1 MADLVSQSTVGGYPL
16 VGSGQPGG
24 SLQLVPLAVPNTP
37 SVAVVAPPS
46 SALSLSAVADS
57 SSTLAATT
65 YYVAIAWQ
73 NASGSTP
80 VGSSE
85 ASIALSTADADSI
98 QFSAT
103 LPTDVTSVLVGMGT
117 ASGGEAQYASVSS
130 AAAITYAGTNS
141 AGVSA
146 SVSGSTLT
154 ITLAAPPSDT
164 AIAMPS
170 SNTCNVN
177 GSGSAAGSD
186 LAASTTYYYAATA
199 LAFDGTETPP
209 SGIGSWTEGS
219 TAYPITLN
227 LETVAGA
234 QSLNIYKGTTD
245 HVADLNWLA
254 NTTSLSYTDS
264 GDTATTSQIPPVHN
278 HTANAQ
284 LGSGATIDAY
294 LSSPNAVS
302 IVAYGADPTGTYN
315 STTAIT
321 NALAAGLSVIIPP
334 GTYLVDDTFTP
345 RSNQTII
352 SLGTLQPTAAGTV
365 WNFDGV
371 LSTQVLGTLAINDP
385 NGITTTADPAINF
398 QGMCRW
404 LYIDRIYMNN
414 VAQPITMSNINES
427 HFVSIHLDACRGDG
441 IVINGDPSNVH
452 DNAFDAIFVGG
463 TSGVA
468 GHGLNF
474 DVTSTG
480 TSGGNRWGKLT
491 LIGNGSSGMAVQ
503 GGGMLEQWFDTIIA
517 DTNGEHGVHF
527 YGGTLKFFS
536 GKLWTSTN
544 GNNGIFVNGSS
555 SSLAE
560 HIQIGEWYAHNNTGS
575 AAYLQS
581 GMHGLQV
588 GRAMIRNNGGGI
600 VCGASGGGSDNAH
613 LQFGTLYTMG
623 SGAANS
629 NGDYGITDNGDTS
642 VTGLAI
648 GNLMAEDGYSL
659 DAATGLAIPMSARTS
674 THNLLLT
681 TTTATTVLSY
691 TPKTE
696 GLYTAKVYL
705 RVITASTEVTVTL
718 TYDDSGGSQTYTPA
732 ALNAQTLAVGSYSMV
747 DYSFEATPSAAIAL
761 TVTAGTANQ
770 VYVTSAL
777 VGVS

>member
-186 LAASTTYYYAATA
+186 LAANTTYYYAATA
-199 LAFDGTETPP
+199 IAADGTETSMGPTVA
-209 SGIGSWTEGS
+209 WTEGS

-227 LETVAGA
+227 LQTVAEA
-234 QSLNIYKGTTD
+234 EQLNVYKGTS
-245 HVADLNWLA
+245 A
-254 NTTSLSYTDS
+254 TSLNFLAAASGLQYTDS
-264 GDTATTSQIPPVHN
+264 GDTATTSQVPP
-278 HTANAQ
+278 TANQ
-284 LGSGATIDAY
+284 
-294 LSSPNAVS
+294 
-302 IVAYGADPTGTYN
+302 
-315 STTAIT
+315 
-321 NALAAGLSVIIPP
+321 
-334 GTYLVDDTFTP
+334 
-345 RSNQTII
+345 
-352 SLGTLQPTAAGTV
+352 
-365 WNFDGV
+365 
-371 LSTQVLGTLAINDP
+371 
-385 NGITTTADPAINF
+385 
-398 QGMCRW
+398 
-404 LYIDRIYMNN
+404 
-414 VAQPITMSNINES
+414 
-427 HFVSIHLDACRGDG
+427 
-441 IVINGDPSNVH
+441 
-452 DNAFDAIFVGG
+452 
-463 TSGVA
+463 
-468 GHGLNF
+468 
-474 DVTSTG
+474 
-480 TSGGNRWGKLT
+480 
-491 LIGNGSSGMAVQ
+491 
-503 GGGMLEQWFDTIIA
+503 
-517 DTNGEHGVHF
+517 
-527 YGGTLKFFS
+527 
-536 GKLWTSTN
+536 
-544 GNNGIFVNGSS
+544 
-555 SSLAE
+555 
-560 HIQIGEWYAHNNTGS
+560 TGS
-575 AAYLQS
+575 A
-581 GMHGLQV
+581 
-588 GRAMIRNNGGGI
+588 
-600 VCGASGGGSDNAH
+600 
-613 LQFGTLYTMG
+613 QFGGLTTRVGGQSTYGMYGMPAVVAG
-623 SGAANS
+623 STNAE
-629 NGDYGITDNGDTS
+629 ITSTS
-642 VTGLAI
+642 
-648 GNLMAEDGYSL
+648 
-659 DAATGLAIPMSARTS
+659 AATLWSF
-674 THNLLLT
+674 
-681 TTTATTVLSY
+681 
-691 TPKTE
+691 TPPGD

-705 RVITASTEVTVTL
+705 RVTATTTATVTIA
-718 TYDDSGGSQTYTPA
+718 YDDSGGSQTYTPS
-732 ALNAQTLAVGSYSMV
+732 ALNDQSLSAGSYSMV
-747 DYSFEATPSAAIAL
+747 DYSFEATSSAAVTL
-761 TVTAGTANQ
+761 TVTASVANQ